1 MSEDTKSAMM
11 HEKRYNKEISDYVN
25 YITPK
30 EEMIINIE
38 KTINILKK
46 SFENQYPE
54 WEICTFGSYKQ
65 NISTIF
71 SDLNITINTN
81 LNTTL
86 KKKISIISKIIQN
99 NFTIDKII
107 TNAIVPIIKA
117 RSKTGIKLD
126 ISVDNSNGVENAM
139 IIMNTIKNKKFRNIM
154 IILKILLKNNNKDIV
169 YFGGMNSFL
178 LFHLFI
184 ISI

>member
-1 MSEDTKSAMM
+1 MSEDTKNAMM

-71 SDLNITINTN
+71 SDLDITINTN

-86 KKKISIISKIIQN
+86 KKKYQS
-99 NFTIDKII
+99 
-107 TNAIVPIIKA
+107 
-117 RSKTGIKLD
+117 
-126 ISVDNSNGVENAM
+126 
-139 IIMNTIKNKKFRNIM
+139 
-154 IILKILLKNNNKDIV
+154 
-169 YFGGMNSFL
+169 
-178 LFHLFI
+178 
-184 ISI
+184 